1 MKICMLGAG
10 ALGSTIGGTL
20 AKGGSE
26 VYFVDQWAEHVN
38 KINENGLK
46 LTDGTKDYLVN
57 NIKAQTT
64 TEGIGEVDLVIVLV
78 KGFATRTAIE
88 SACDIIGDHT
98 MVMSIQNGL
107 GNEEIIAEVVGKEK
121 VIGAKTYVGGVL
133 LEAGYVNAGIKEKY
147 TYIGEL
153 DGTITDRVK
162 SIADEFNKAGLLTKI
177 SDNITGMIWDKL
189 LINVAAGAICGIT
202 RLPYGPLYE
211 EELIKEVS
219 LEAIS
224 ECIEIAKKIGIKL
237 TSEDPEYAWFAA
249 SENLPRSFKTSIL
262 QSLEMNR
269 PTEIDLINGAVV
281 EYGKKYGVK
290 TPVNKT
296 LQACVKGIERFNRG
310 EIQ

>member
-10 ALGSTIGGTL
+10 ALGSTIGGIL

-26 VYFVDQWAEHVN
+26 VYFVDQWEEHIH
-38 KINENGLK
+38 KINREGLK
-46 LTDGTKDYLVN
+46 LTNGSEDYFVN

-78 KGFATRTAIE
+78 KGFATRSAIE
-88 SACDIIGDHT
+88 SAGDIIGPNT

-133 LEAGYVNAGIKEKY
+133 LSPGYVNAGVNGKY

-153 DGTITDRVK
+153 DGKISERVK
-162 SIADEFNKAGLLTKI
+162 AIANEFNKAGLLTEI

-189 LINVAAGAICGIT
+189 LINVAAGAVCGIT

-211 EELIKEVS
+211 EELIKEIS

-237 TSEDPEYAWFAA
+237 TSDDPEYAWNAA
-249 SENLPRSFKTSIL
+249 SEGLPRTFKTSIL
-262 QSLEMNR
+262 QSLEMKR
-269 PTEIDLINGAVV
+269 PTEVDLINGAVV
-281 EYGKKYGVK
+281 DYGKKYGVK